1 MIKFSLICENDHDFD
16 GWFSSSE
23 DFEKQQKK
31 ALVQCPFCDSAKVE
45 KSLMA
50 PSVSTSRKKE
60 ARSESLAMAAMDA
73 KSQELMAEMR
83 KIRDKV
89 LANSEDV
96 GEKFPEEARKIHY
109 GEAEHRGIYG
119 EANREEVSAL
129 VEEGIDVVPIPT
141 LPDDAN

>member
-31 ALVQCPFCDSAKVE
+31 SLVQCPYCDSAKVE

-60 ARSESLAMAAMDA
+60 ARNESLAMATMDA

-109 GEAEHRGIYG
+109 GESDPKGIYG
-119 EANREEVSAL
+119 QANVEEVKEL
-129 VEEGIDVVPIPT
+129 LDEGIAVAPVPA